1 MEEKKRYKVYKIIML
16 IVLVAFITFMITSI
30 GLYQY
35 FVKGDNFNVVKCIME
50 EKKRYK
56 VYKIIMLIVLVAFI
70 TFMITSIGLYQYFV
84 KGDNLNKH
92 LLLSASPESKDIANS
107 LDTYKAILDKY
118 YLGEINEED
127 LKEGA
132 IRGYIEGVGDKYT
145 EYISKEEMQEYME
158 DTKGNFVGIGI
169 YMIQDKKS
177 DKIMVVAPIKNS
189 PAEKAGV
196 QAGDLILAVDEQEC
210 TANDMNTIS
219 SKIKGEAGTTVK
231 LKLQRGNETL
241 ELDIKRESVT
251 VNPVESKMLESNIG
265 YIKFTSFDENTSE
278 DFKKNFETL
287 QKQGAKSLII
297 DLRPIKNSP
306 AEKAGV
312 QAGDLILAVDG
323 QECTAN
329 DMNTISSKIK
339 GEAGT
344 IVKLKLQRGND
355 TLELE
360 IKRESV
366 TVNPVES
373 KMLESNIGYIKFTS
387 FDENTSEDFK
397 KNFETLQKKGAKS
410 LIIDLRNNGGGI
422 VGEALKIAD
431 YITEK
436 DSVLLYE
443 VNK

>member
-1 MEEKKRYKVYKIIML
+1 
-16 IVLVAFITFMITSI
+16 
-30 GLYQY
+30 
-35 FVKGDNFNVVKCIME
+35 ME

-265 YIKFTSFDENTSE
+265 YIKFT
-278 DFKKNFETL
+278 
-287 QKQGAKSLII
+287 
-297 DLRPIKNSP
+297 
-306 AEKAGV
+306 
-312 QAGDLILAVDG
+312 
-323 QECTAN
+323 
-329 DMNTISSKIK
+329 
-339 GEAGT
+339 
-344 IVKLKLQRGND
+344 
-355 TLELE
+355 
-360 IKRESV
+360 
-366 TVNPVES
+366 VN
-373 KMLESNIGYIKFTS
+373 
-387 FDENTSEDFK
+387 
-397 KNFETLQKKGAKS
+397 
-410 LIIDLRNNGGGI
+410 
-422 VGEALKIAD
+422 
-431 YITEK
+431 
-436 DSVLLYE
+436 
-443 VNK
+443 

>member
-1 MEEKKRYKVYKIIML
+1 MVYRLNLLIKNLNNKKEYNII
-16 IVLVAFITFMITSI
+16 
-30 GLYQY
+30 Y
-35 FVKGDNFNVVKCIME
+35 NVVKGIME

-56 VYKIIMLIVLVAFI
+56 VYKIVMLIVLVAFI

-92 LLLSASPESKDIANS
+92 LLLSASSESKDIANS

-118 YLGEINEED
+118 YLGEINEEE

-196 QAGDLILAVDEQEC
+196 QAGDLILAVDGQEC

-297 DLRPIKNSP
+297 DLR
-306 AEKAGV
+306 
-312 QAGDLILAVDG
+312 
-323 QECTAN
+323 
-329 DMNTISSKIK
+329 
-339 GEAGT
+339 
-344 IVKLKLQRGND
+344 
-355 TLELE
+355 
-360 IKRESV
+360 
-366 TVNPVES
+366 
-373 KMLESNIGYIKFTS
+373 
-387 FDENTSEDFK
+387 
-397 KNFETLQKKGAKS
+397 
-410 LIIDLRNNGGGI
+410 NNGGGI
-422 VGEALKIAD
+422 VDEALKIAD
-431 YITEK
+431 YIAEK

-443 VNK
+443 VDKNNKEVVKKSENAPIINMPIILLTNENTASSSEILAGALKDLGKAKIVGTKTYGKGVIQEILTLPDGSGIKITTEKYLTPNKTEINKVGIEPDEKVELPEDLENVLEVEEKDDTQLQKAIQMLK